1 MEKTY
6 FHALNF
12 IFRIL
17 FPSIKYIRINS
28 WKKKERKKETFLS
41 NNAVCMV
48 YNYYCMY
55 LNIFCIARR
64 QQDSSRLYFTLSLW
78 MFLVGLK
85 RKFSFSYFRKNFA
98 KIYYHFSRNNHTK
111 IYENNK
117 NFHEH
122 WCENFRENENFYE
135 HLCNNFTFWY
145 NHILTRLFHNFLAEI
160 FATIDAKMFA
170 KTKIFAKQN
179 FANFTKITSFSHDFR
194 FFQKWKKPFSFQ
206 P

>member
-1 MEKTY
+1 MEETFKTY

-28 WKKKERKKETFLS
+28 W
-41 NNAVCMV
+41 
-48 YNYYCMY
+48 
-55 LNIFCIARR
+55 
-64 QQDSSRLYFTLSLW
+64 

-98 KIYYHFSRNNHTK
+98 KIYHFSQNNRTK

-117 NFHEH
+117 NFREH

-145 NHILTRLFHNFLAEI
+145 NHILSRLFHNFLAEI
-160 FATIDAKMFA
+160 FATIFAKSKIDAKMFA

-179 FANFTKITSFSHDFR
+179 FANFTKITSLSHDFR
-194 FFQKWKKPFSFQ
+194 FSRKWKNSFLFQ